1 MIWEGSR
8 FRILDETL
16 LPEKVEYIVAT
27 SVADGVR
34 AVKEM
39 KTRAFGQVLTFL
51 YTMAL
56 ALKENR
62 RDSESLSQRVSR
74 VAEAFTQARP
84 TFDFAR
90 FVGFFLEWLRE
101 LPPGEEPG
109 RWIET
114 RTQVLVAKILQARTQ
129 RARHA
134 AELLPNPCRLLTH
147 CNISG
152 ELIAIAQHCREMGKE
167 IEIFATETR
176 PYFQGSRLT
185 AWEAV
190 EAGFRVHVLSDSAAA
205 QIMAAGKI
213 DAVLVGADRS
223 ARNGDIINKVGTY
236 PLAVCAKEYGIPFYA
251 VVQEPGSL
259 LRGDDAVIEERP
271 VAELLTFHGRS
282 LGPEGIQ
289 GHYPAFDI
297 TPASLISFLVG
308 FDGALT
314 PADFQ
319 RRHEAVPEPLPAG
332 RKGEKKRFLLVYGL
346 PSYDS
351 YPSLA
356 EALCASKADAIL
368 VPEMRPEL
376 WGLNAAAPEL
386 LRRKLPVTL
395 IADNMMGIFF
405 ARGWIERVYLCYTEL
420 NEKGAVGACGA
431 LLAALLARAHG
442 IPIELLPA
450 GVAPGAPADS
460 DVATFCGDRTL
471 PLGAHPLRPEPDLV
485 PQFYLSQIKD
495 GGS

>member
-16 LPEKVEYIVAT
+16 LPAKVEYIVVT

-56 ALKENR
+56 ALKEKR
-62 RDSESLSQRVSR
+62 RDPLNERVHQ

-109 RWIET
+109 KWIET
-114 RTQVLVAKILQARTQ
+114 RTEELVGKILRARTQ
-129 RARHA
+129 RARCA

-176 PYFQGSRLT
+176 PYLQGSRLT

-190 EAGFRVHVLSDSAAA
+190 QAGFKVHVLADCAVA
-205 QIMAAGKI
+205 QIMARGEI

-223 ARNGDIINKVGTY
+223 ARNGDIVNKVGTY
-236 PLAVCAKEYGIPFYA
+236 PLAVCAQEYGIPFYA

-259 LRGDDAVIEERP
+259 MRGDDVLIEERP

-289 GHYPAFDI
+289 GHYPAFDV
-297 TPASLISFLVG
+297 TPADLISFLIG
-308 FDGALT
+308 FDGAFT
-314 PADFQ
+314 PEDF
-319 RRHEAVPEPLPAG
+319 RRRFEAGPPSPAME
-332 RKGEKKRFLLVYGL
+332 RAQEKKRFLLVYGL
-346 PSYDS
+346 PSPES
-351 YPSLA
+351 YAHLSRSLR
-356 EALCASKADAIL
+356 ALAAQAIL
-368 VPEMRPEL
+368 LPEMRPEL
-376 WGLNAAAPEL
+376 WGLHAVAPEL
-386 LRRKLPVTL
+386 LKRGMPVTL

-405 ARGWIERVYLCYTEL
+405 ARGWIERLYLCCTEH
-420 NEKGAVGACGA
+420 NEKEAVGFCGTR
-431 LLAALLARAHG
+431 LAALLARTHG
-442 IPIELLPA
+442 VPIELLTA
-450 GVAPGAPADS
+450 GEPISRPS
-460 DVATFCGDRTL
+460 DRDVSTFCGDKTIPEGAIPL
-471 PLGAHPLRPEPDLV
+471 PSEPDLI
-485 PQFYLSQIKD
+485 PRSYLQQKKAGRS
-495 GGS
+495 